1 MRTTFDLPDP
11 LFREVKTRAV
21 QQGVKLKDLV
31 ASYIEMGLRG
41 QCAPPPSA
49 PPSHRIRRK
58 RLGTGVAF
66 IRHNRGVV
74 PTMETLRDSYRIQ
87 RSRSDRPSHPP

>member
-11 LFREVKTRAV
+11 LFREVKIRAV

-41 QCAPPPSA
+41 QLAPTTSA
-49 PPSHRIRRK
+49 PPSHRVRRN
-58 RLGTGVAF
+58 RLGTGDSF
-66 IRHNRGVV
+66 IRRNRGVV
-74 PTMETLRDSYRIQ
+74 PSMETLRDSLTATQHEDLR
-87 RSRSDRPSHPP
+87 R

>member
-41 QCAPPPSA
+41 QAVATTSA
-49 PPSHRIRRK
+49 PPSHRVRRN
-58 RLGTGVAF
+58 RLGTGVSF
-66 IRHNRGVV
+66 IRQNRGVV
-74 PTMETLRDSYRIQ
+74 PSMETLRDSLTATHRDAL
-87 RSRSDRPSHPP
+87 RR